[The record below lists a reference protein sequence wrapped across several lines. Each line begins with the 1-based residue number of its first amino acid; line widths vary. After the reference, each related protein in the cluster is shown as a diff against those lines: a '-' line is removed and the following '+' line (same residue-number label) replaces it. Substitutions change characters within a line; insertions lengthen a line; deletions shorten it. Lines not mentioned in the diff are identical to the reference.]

1 MKKNFSFRG
10 LLLSSLVVL
19 AAMLS
24 SCSKSAYKKAIP
36 ADAPIVVE
44 LDVKNIGLK
53 SDFLA
58 QKDDIADLILSID
71 PEDADLKKLADMLRN
86 PQDMGLDMLSPLYF
100 FTPSS
105 MEEGYIL
112 ASVRDKETVAKKLAT
127 ISEAVELSESG
138 EITWVE
144 EHGRLVAALTQKSLL
159 LGSSNN
165 RNDYRDLLENDKS
178 FFSTDAGKFFKKNA
192 ADITSTINMENL
204 SRKAKREIRSEVE
217 HQFRDLCP
225 YLTEEVWEKLFEM
238 QCVANLDFKSGEFD
252 INFFVNG
259 YDDDDDN
266 LLIKKVSKETLKL
279 IPERNLIAL
288 VALGIDG
295 EEYCKAIE
303 KAMEETGASFSGE
316 EKMIYNMVKQ
326 ILRKT
331 DGTLA
336 AAVAGKNFDSDP
348 DFLFIMP
355 TPFSEIKPMLDIFG
369 DEIPKD
375 VYVDGDKKAF
385 SVTNIRTYTYGDAK
399 PSFEKA
405 GNATSSYVYAYV
417 DAEPIVDAYFTERT
431 RRTIPEEARFLNT
444 WRRLADLFDFAQLK
458 VEKRDE
464 ATIEFVL
471 NEDSKNSLA
480 LFLEQG
486 IKIGVACVEYD
497 KVRAQRYNY
506 DYLLDEDY
514 YDVEVVEAE
523 ESAPAEQG
531 EEVAW

>member
-1 MKKNFSFRG
+1 MDASEEMLAQARRKQGDRDILFLQQEMTDFELYG
-10 LLLSSLVVL
+10 TVDAVVCLLDSVNYVLEYEDLLKCFKWVNNYLNPGGVFVFDINTAHKLENVL
-19 AAMLS
+19 AG
-24 SCSKSAYKKAIP
+24 
-36 ADAPIVVE
+36 
-44 LDVKNIGLK
+44 NIFNDEHDNIFYSWENYFD
-53 SDFLA
+53 SD
-58 QKDDIADLILSID
+58 
-71 PEDADLKKLADMLRN
+71 
-86 PQDMGLDMLSPLYF
+86 
-100 FTPSS
+100 
-105 MEEGYIL
+105 
-112 ASVRDKETVAKKLAT
+112 
-127 ISEAVELSESG
+127 
-138 EITWVE
+138 
-144 EHGRLVAALTQKSLL
+144 
-159 LGSSNN
+159 
-165 RNDYRDLLENDKS
+165 
-178 FFSTDAGKFFKKNA
+178 
-192 ADITSTINMENL
+192 
-204 SRKAKREIRSEVE
+204 
-217 HQFRDLCP
+217 
-225 YLTEEVWEKLFEM
+225 EKI
-238 QCVANLDFKSGEFD
+238 CEFD

-303 KAMEETGASFSGE
+303 KAMEETGAGFSGE

-471 NEDSKNSLA
+471 NEDSKNSLS

-523 ESAPAEQG
+523 EPAPAEQG
-531 EEVAW
+531 E